1 MLILLTVHLSIG
13 MGCFHFLVIASN
25 AAMNMCVQTPDEIP
39 AVILIGICPETE
51 VLGTSSAWHL
61 TFLLSRLSF
70 GVPHQF
76 AFLYLRDVKVTHQAC
91 LLLCFIDKHATVSLQ
106 RGEMG
111 TFSSLAQSLCTVPLG
126 WLPWPIHL
134 PSHGPSKTL
143 RTRNH
148 AVAPVIWD
156 GCTLAASH
164 QK

>member
-1 MLILLTVHLSIG
+1 
-13 MGCFHFLVIASN
+13 MG
-25 AAMNMCVQTPDEIP
+25 VQTPDQIP
-39 AVILIGICPETE
+39 AVIIMGIYPEME

-126 WLPWPIHL
+126 
-134 PSHGPSKTL
+134 
-143 RTRNH
+143 
-148 AVAPVIWD
+148 
-156 GCTLAASH
+156 
-164 QK
+164 